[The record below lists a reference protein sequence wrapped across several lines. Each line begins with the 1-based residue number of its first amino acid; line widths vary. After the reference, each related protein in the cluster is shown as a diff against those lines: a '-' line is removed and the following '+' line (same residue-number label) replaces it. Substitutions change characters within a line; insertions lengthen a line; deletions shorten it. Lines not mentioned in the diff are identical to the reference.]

1 MYYNVVQHHTIIN
14 STKQWLTLTSDQAWN
29 SQYPPHNRGRFKNT
43 YELVGLG
50 ARKFSLIDKLHIF
63 QSMCKI
69 FCMEFQREPLKFHTK
84 YLTHTWKEM
93 IFIQYWRFRCS
104 QIYKLVNFFETPP
117 GPISIPYNRSYLE
130 ISWSLKAI
138 RLVVW
143 IIASLWNLT
152 GTSAAMLPRRLSNF
166 RVIGQF

>member
-14 STKQWLTLTSDQAWN
+14 STKQWLTLTSDQTWN

-69 FCMEFQREPLKFHTK
+69 FCMEFQREPLKFHKKISYTYMEK
-84 YLTHTWKEM
+84 DDFYSVLK
-93 IFIQYWRFRCS
+93 IQAHSDLRARKRFGNAPRAPFQS
-104 QIYKLVNFFETPP
+104 P
-117 GPISIPYNRSYLE
+117 
-130 ISWSLKAI
+130 I
-138 RLVVW
+138 RLW
-143 IIASLWNLT
+143 YI
-152 GTSAAMLPRRLSNF
+152 LSWDLLKSQSHK
-166 RVIGQF
+166 IGGLNHCITLKFDGHLGS